1 MENGCL
7 KGPDQS
13 KFENG
18 RLASLSKQEWEVNG
32 IQIKIVEV

>member
-13 KFENG
+13 KTENG
-18 RLASLSKQEWEVNG
+18 RLTSLSNQDWEVNG
-32 IQIKIVEV
+32 FQIKIVEV